1 MEAREYELQP
11 QAQQSRQ
18 STIGTGLVL
27 VGIGLMIF
35 LVNRLDLGVML
46 FPLLGGSFLL
56 WGVLSRAAGPL
67 VPGGVLSGIGL
78 GVVLKS
84 QFGQLM
90 SDEHAGGLFLLGF
103 AVGWLIITL
112 LSRIAT
118 DDPQWWALIPGGIM
132 ATVGGAVLLGGVW
145 LDLLSWISAAWLSG
159 LSLVGG
165 VWPLGLIALGIFLLW
180 RQRQPREVAER
191 TE

>member
-1 MEAREYELQP
+1 MEAREYELQS

-67 VPGGVLSGIGL
+67 IPGGVLSGIGL

-90 SDEHAGGLFLLGF
+90 GDEHAGGLFLLGF

-145 LDLLSWISAAWLSG
+145 LELLSWISAAWLSAM
-159 LSLVGG
+159 SLVGG
-165 VWPLGLIALGIFLLW
+165 VWPLGLIALGVFLLW
-180 RQRQPREVAER
+180 RQRQPRRVDERAE
-191 TE
+191 